1 MEKIFAGVGVY
12 VSDFPLAQI
21 ELKRDVTTGEDMEA
35 HDLNPLH
42 ILSKVS
48 CVQV

>member
-1 MEKIFAGVGVY
+1 M
-12 VSDFPLAQI
+12 SDLPLCTI
-21 ELKRDVTTGEDMEA
+21 ELQRDVTTEEKRHVALPKKEDMEA